1 MQVLIACHE
10 PRTREVFLDTLRRA
24 EFTVIAA
31 PPDGAATLEL
41 ARRHRPDL
49 VVLDDEF
56 PGLGG
61 VPGLQK
67 LAAESSDSR
76 IVTVAGRYDQE
87 RGVRAV
93 LAGAAGYLERHISP
107 AALPRVVR
115 ALMRGEAAIPRSM
128 TMAIVELARGE
139 VGMRPVRSALTPRE
153 WEVLDLMTV
162 GASTREISNE
172 LVISLETVQSHIK
185 HILRKFGVHSR
196 AEAVA
201 RGRQLRRHRPHSAPK

>member
-1 MQVLIACHE
+1 MRVLIACHD
-10 PRTREVFLDTLRRA
+10 PRVRDAFLDTLRRA
-24 EFTVIAA
+24 GFRVIAA

-41 ARRHRPDL
+41 ARQHRPD
-49 VVLDDEF
+49 VVLLDDEF

-67 LAAESSDSR
+67 LAAEARESR
-76 IVTVAGRYDQE
+76 IVTIAGRYEQG
-87 RGVRAV
+87 RGVRAI
-93 LAGAAGYLERHISP
+93 LAGAAGYLDRQISP

-128 TMAIVELARGE
+128 TMAIIELARGE

-153 WEVLDLMTV
+153 WEVLDLMTI
-162 GASTREISNE
+162 GASTQEISNE

-185 HILRKFGVHSR
+185 HILRKLGVHSR
-196 AEAVA
+196 AEAIVRA
-201 RGRQLRRHRPHSAPK
+201 QALRRHRPESAPK